1 MTDWTESTAL
11 IVIDMQ
17 KGFDDESFYG
27 PRNNPE
33 CEANVAKLLEAWR
46 SHGWPIVYVRHDSQ
60 NELSPIAPNRD
71 GNGLKDEITGKPDL
85 FVVKSAHSAFLGK
98 PDLHGWLQEK
108 GIGGV
113 AICGIQTN
121 VCCETTARMASD
133 LGYEVLFVSDATFT
147 FDIVAPNH
155 QVFRARELAR
165 YTQVNLQDDF
175 AKVVFTAE
183 LID

>member
-11 IVIDMQ
+11 IVVDMQ

-27 PRNNPE
+27 ARNNPE

-85 FVVKSAHSAFLGK
+85 FVVKSTHSAFLGK
-98 PDLHGWLQEK
+98 PDLHGWLQEN

-183 LID
+183 LLD